1 MGGNIFWNLHEIP
14 IPAVGWHGSR
24 YNILEIFGAI
34 LPVILLCCTGFGE
47 IHVHITM
54 GFTFRLQPTT
64 LKVNQKVIRGC
75 GNQR

>member
-14 IPAVGWHGSR
+14 IAAVGWHGSR

-47 IHVHITM
+47 IHV
-54 GFTFRLQPTT
+54 
-64 LKVNQKVIRGC
+64 
-75 GNQR
+75 

>member
-14 IPAVGWHGSR
+14 IAAVGWHGSR

-47 IHVHITM
+47 IHDHKMALFITVK
-54 GFTFRLQPTT
+54 P
-64 LKVNQKVIRGC
+64 
-75 GNQR
+75 